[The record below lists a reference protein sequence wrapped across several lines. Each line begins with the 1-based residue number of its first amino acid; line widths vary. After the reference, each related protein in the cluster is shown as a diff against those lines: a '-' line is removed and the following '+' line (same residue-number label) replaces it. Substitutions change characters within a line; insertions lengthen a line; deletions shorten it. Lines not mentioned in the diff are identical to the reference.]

1 MFSSSNVLTHISAL
15 LRKLDFRTRVLVLIM
30 AYWEAVGQTR
40 VLKPR
45 APQWKEED
53 QVSCQFTHSQS
64 APVYR
69 GNAKEKDRV
78 LPVLELL
85 TQ

>member
-1 MFSSSNVLTHISAL
+1 MFPSSNVLTHISAL
-15 LRKLDFRTRVLVLIM
+15 LRKLDFRTQVLVLIM

-53 QVSCQFTHSQS
+53 QVSCQPSSVYSQS
-64 APVYR
+64 VSPCVQ
-69 GNAKEKDRV
+69 GKC
-78 LPVLELL
+78 
-85 TQ
+85 